1 MAGKEAFGAVVK
13 IGSSNPPG
21 TTLAGVTDVAPPNY
35 TRDAV
40 DVTAHDSPGGAMQFT
55 PDGVYDP
62 GDLTITL
69 NHISGS
75 ATDLAIETLFLAGDS
90 IYVSWTEN
98 DATDIDT
105 MTSAGVITS
114 YQVDN
119 LAVKGKQSAKLAIKL
134 SGPLL

>member
-1 MAGKEAFGAVVK
+1 MAGKEAFGGVVK
-13 IGSSNPPG
+13 IGSSNPPS
-21 TTLAGVTDVAPPNY
+21 TTLVGVTDIAPPNY

-40 DVTAHDSPGGAMQFT
+40 DVTAHDSPGGAMEFI

-62 GDLTITL
+62 GDLSITL
-69 NHISGS
+69 NHIADS
-75 ATDLAIETLFLAGDS
+75 ATDQAIETLFLAGDA

-98 DATDIDT
+98 AASGSET

-114 YQVDN
+114 YQIDN